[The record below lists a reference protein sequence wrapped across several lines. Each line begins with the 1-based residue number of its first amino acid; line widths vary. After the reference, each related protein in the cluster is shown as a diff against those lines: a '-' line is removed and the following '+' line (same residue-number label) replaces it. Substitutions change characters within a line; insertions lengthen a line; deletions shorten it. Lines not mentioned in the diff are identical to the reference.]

1 MDSEGGGNQKHVE
14 VWSRHQN
21 KSETLVIIII
31 NIKQGIQLSPVQLE
45 KNFKNIGYKISQR
58 KLSISLNC

>member
-21 KSETLVIIII
+21 KSETLVMIII
-31 NIKQGIQLSPVQLE
+31 NIKQGIQLSPVKLE
-45 KNFKNIGYKISQR
+45 KSFKNIGYKISQR
-58 KLSISLNC
+58 RLLISLNC